1 MGSWRLVGGGW
12 VRLSDDL
19 LDDGV
24 GEVDLRGSG
33 GLYAREGIAQDHEF
47 VDLGD
52 DAVLFRRGRQCHGK
66 RSHISRTYVF
76 RTDSFMKIQK
86 HIKRTRR
93 RH

>member
-1 MGSWRLVGGGW
+1 MCSWRLVSGGG
-12 VRLSDDL
+12 LSDDL

-33 GLYAREGIAQDHEF
+33 GLYARLEGIAQGHEF

-52 DAVLFRRGRQCHGK
+52 DAVLFNCGRQCHGK
-66 RSHISRTYVF
+66 RSHISHTYVF

-93 RH
+93 RY